1 MIKIAIVDDE
11 PEQSR
16 HLTELMKRYE
26 KEHDIAFEITVFEN
40 PLEFLNAYDPSYD
53 MVFLDVMMPQLNGID
68 TARVLR
74 EKDSQVLLYFITTA
88 RQYAI
93 NGYEV
98 EALDYIIKPLSY
110 KEFQLK
116 IQKGLNRLQ
125 KEDSYTI
132 LLKQTT
138 GFVRLKPA
146 EITYVEVSGHFCT
159 YHTQTGEH
167 RLYDTM
173 KNAEEKLKGKGFAKC
188 NSFLLVNLAF
198 VEAVDKL
205 TVKVNGTELPISY
218 PKRKSFLEEFHK
230 YTAGLSGKA

>member
-40 PLEFLNAYDPSYD
+40 PLEFLDAYDPSYD

-74 EKDSQVLLYFITTA
+74 EKDSKVLLYFITTA

-98 EALDYIIKPLSY
+98 EALDYIIKPLDY

-116 IQKGLNRLQ
+116 ILKGLSRLQ
-125 KEDSYTI
+125 REDAYTI

-138 GFVRLKPA
+138 GFVRIKPA
-146 EITYVEVSGHFCT
+146 DITYVEVSGHFCT
-159 YHTQTGEH
+159 YHTKTGEY

-173 KNAEEKLKGKGFAKC
+173 KNAEEKLKGKGFSKC
-188 NSFLLVNLAF
+188 NSYLLVNLSYVDA
-198 VEAVDKL
+198 VEKQ
-205 TVKVNGTELPISY
+205 TVTVYGTPLPISY
-218 PKRKSFLEEFHK
+218 PKRKAFLEDFNRFA
-230 YTAGLSGKA
+230 AGEMP